1 MGRRHSIAGKKAAGD
16 AAKSQTYA
24 KIGKLIEIAA
34 RNGWA
39 DPTMNP
45 SLEMVLQ
52 KARYNSLPKEV
63 IDHAIKKWA
72 WKLEWQELS
81 EVMYEWYGPAGSAL
95 FIKCITANTNRSAS
109 SVRSTLAKLWWLI
122 AEMGAVSWQFSEKGV
137 IIIDGKLLVEIK
149 KWNEVKEVVPY
160 EKAALEDD
168 LLGLDIDDFEEEENI
183 CRVVTSRENFI
194 HVRKEIEALWYNIS
208 DADIQFLPQNTISL
222 NDQNF
227 ATFERILEGL
237 EADEDVNAIYHN
249 VA

>member
-34 RNGWA
+34 RNGGA

-52 KARYNSLPKEV
+52 KARYNSLPKDV

-109 SVRSTLAKLWWLI
+109 TVRSTLAKLWWSI
-122 AEMGAVSWQFSEKGV
+122 AEMGSVSWQFSEKGV
-137 IIIDGKLLVEIK
+137 IIIDGKLLVQIK

-160 EKAALEDD
+160 EKTALEED
-168 LLGLDIDDFEEEENI
+168 LLGLDIDDFEEQENI

-194 HVRKEIEALWYNIS
+194 HVRKKVEELWYNIS

-237 EADEDVNAIYHN
+237 EADEDVNAVYHN